1 MGKETEQSYIYNPVP
16 TNEIAEKAESLLQGA
31 QEQITMALLD

>member
-1 MGKETEQSYIYNPVP
+1 MGKETEQTIYNPVP